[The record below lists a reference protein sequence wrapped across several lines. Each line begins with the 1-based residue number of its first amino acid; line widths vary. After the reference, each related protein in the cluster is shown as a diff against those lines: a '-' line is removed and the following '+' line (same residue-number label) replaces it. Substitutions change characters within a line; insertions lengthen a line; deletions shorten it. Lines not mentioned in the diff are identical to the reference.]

1 MLGIATKVFSG
12 GGDVTMSQKTS
23 YVIACLFISVFVAGS
38 ALAGN
43 VYWGGHGGLSFYSL
57 SDLNNEIDH
66 FNELAGT

>member
-1 MLGIATKVFSG
+1 
-12 GGDVTMSQKTS
+12 MSQKTS